1 MAKFYGIG
9 TGPGDSKLVT
19 MEAAERLGNLEI
31 LYTPQPKKGGESL
44 AKKIVSPYL
53 KDTLIIK
60 ERHFPM
66 SYNKRRKNACMERN
80 RRRNQSR
87 CSKRA

>member
-19 MEAAERLGNLEI
+19 MEAAERLGDVAI

-44 AKKIVSPYL
+44 AKKIVS
-53 KDTLIIK
+53 LI
-60 ERHFPM
+60 
-66 SYNKRRKNACMERN
+66 
-80 RRRNQSR
+80 
-87 CSKRA
+87 